1 MRQGL
6 LDFRSKM
13 KYHSTMKTNSQ
24 IEGQD
29 ERHRGSRK
37 RARTRADLLKAARQ
51 VFARRG
57 YHDAS
62 IAEITENADVGVGT
76 FYLHFRDK
84 DEIFSMLLEEG
95 FCEMRKQIAAA
106 LVQIPQEQRLA
117 SVIRAIFLHA
127 HAQRDLFIIALTGR
141 DGGQLTGVM
150 RAQAGLIEGLTQALE
165 AVPVERQDELN
176 LPLLARFI
184 SGMITQGIFWWFE
197 HDEPGPDA
205 MADQVLELL
214 EHGLPAQLLNQKS

>member
-1 MRQGL
+1 
-6 LDFRSKM
+6 M
-13 KYHSTMKTNSQ
+13 KYHSIMKNGSQ

-62 IAEITENADVGVGT
+62 IAEITEHADVGVGT

-84 DEIFSMLLEEG
+84 DEIFSTLLEEG

-106 LVQIPQEQRLA
+106 LEQVPREQRLA
-117 SVIRAIFLHA
+117 AVIRAIFLHA

-141 DGGQLTGVM
+141 DGGQLGGVM
-150 RAQAGLIEGLTQALE
+150 RAQAGLIEGLTKALE
-165 AVPVERQDELN
+165 AVPLQERQDEHN
-176 LPLLARFI
+176 LPLLARFV

-197 HDEPGPDA
+197 HDEPGPEA
-205 MADQVLELL
+205 MANKVLALL
-214 EHGLPAQLLNQKS
+214 AHGLPASLLNKNT